1 MNIDIFKSILENT
14 DSGIAVFENNEII
27 YKNKPANQIL
37 ESYKNLKTVD
47 DLMNLNHLKL
57 KDKFFRP
64 FLMPSNDNYEVV
76 KFKDITDEI
85 ELSNKNC
92 FFDII
97 INKISDGIILTDKN
111 GQIFEYN
118 KASEEFEGLKKDYVL
133 GKKTTDLYNVE
144 ESTSEL
150 LKVLKT
156 GEEILD
162 VNMQFETIR
171 GQEVLLLSNY
181 YPVYNNSNLIGAC
194 AISIDYSKI
203 HALLNRTLKL
213 QNNLNK
219 NTRKSSADYSFSCI
233 IGDSDEIKK
242 AKTEAVNASKFDTPV
257 LIVGDTGT
265 GKEMFVQSIH
275 SSSKRSN
282 EPFVPINC
290 AAIPETLM
298 ESLLFG
304 TVKGAF
310 TGSETKPGLIEQAD
324 SGTLYLDELN
334 SMPINIQAKL
344 LRVIQENKVRRVGGK
359 EPIDVDCRF
368 IASINESPEYCIN
381 NNKLR
386 DDLFYRLATT
396 TIEIPGLTE
405 RKGDIKV
412 LIDYFID
419 EYNLKYKCNISG
431 ISNELA
437 AVFNEYHWPG
447 NVRELQYVIESAMSM
462 DRNISEIKYEHLPNF
477 LFKKFSGLRFSSI
490 SKTYLKNKH
499 LNTILAKT
507 EKEAVLQS
515 LKENDGNIT
524 KAAGDLGISRQ
535 NLHYRIRKLNIKN
548 KIHD

>member
-1 MNIDIFKSILENT
+1 MFKSILENT
-14 DSGIAVFENNEII
+14 DSGIVVFENDEII
-27 YKNKPANQIL
+27 YKNKLAAYIL
-37 ESYKNLKTVD
+37 ESYCDLKTLD
-47 DLMNLNHLKL
+47 ELITSNIF
-57 KDKFFRP
+57 KFEGKCFKP
-64 FLMPSNDNYEVV
+64 YIILSNDNYEAV

-85 ELSNKNC
+85 DLSNKNS
-92 FFDII
+92 FFDLI

-118 KASEEFEGLKKDYVL
+118 KASEEFEGLKKEYVL

-203 HALLNRTLKL
+203 HTLLNRTLKL
-213 QNNLNK
+213 QDKLNK
-219 NTRKSSADYSFSCI
+219 NTRKSSAEYSFTSI
-233 IGDSDEIKK
+233 VGESNEIKK
-242 AKTEAVNASKFDTPV
+242 AKMEAINSSKFDTPI
-257 LIVGDTGT
+257 LIVGATGT

-275 SSSKRSN
+275 SNSKRSN

-290 AAIPETLM
+290 AAIPENLM

-310 TGSETKPGLIEQAD
+310 TGAETKPGLVEQAG

-334 SMPINIQAKL
+334 SMPINTQAKL

-359 EPIDVDCRF
+359 ESIDINCRF
-368 IASINESPEYCIN
+368 IASINESPEYCIK

-396 TIEIPGLTE
+396 TIEIPCLTE
-405 RKGDIKV
+405 RNGDIKV
-412 LIDYFID
+412 LIDYFINK
-419 EYNLKYKCNISG
+419 YNLKYKCNIKG
-431 ISNELA
+431 ISDELA

-462 DRNISEIKYEHLPNF
+462 DRNILEIKYEHLPNF

-490 SKTYLKNKH
+490 SQTYLKNKH

-507 EKEAVLQS
+507 EKEAVLKS
-515 LKENDGNIT
+515 LKENEGNIT

-535 NLHYRIRKLNIKN
+535 NLHYRIRKLGIRNI
-548 KIHD
+548 IHN